1 MIEVDEEGTV
11 AAAATAVAVNSRSL
25 GMERNEK
32 MSFTVNHPFLF
43 FLRDLQTGILLFQGR
58 VVDPSGGHS
67 FAIANCIFICFF
79 HLYLYLFFICI
90 CMLGAECTD
99 PGQFPGKFKSD
110 AVPGKLGVNTPV
122 TKDIVGVCLYFIEP
136 L

>member
-1 MIEVDEEGTV
+1 MIQKAMIEVDEEGTV

-25 GMERNEK
+25 GMERKEK

-67 FAIANCIFICFF
+67 FAIANCICICFSF
-79 HLYLYLFFICI
+79 VFVSW
-90 CMLGAECTD
+90 GAECTA
-99 PGQFPGKFKSD
+99 PGQFPGRFKSD
-110 AVPGKLGVNTPV
+110 AVPGKVNTPV
-122 TKDIVGVCLYFIEP
+122 TKDIVGVCLYFIGP

>member
-25 GMERNEK
+25 GMERKEK

-67 FAIANCIFICFF
+67 FAIANCICICFSF
-79 HLYLYLFFICI
+79 VFVSW
-90 CMLGAECTD
+90 GAECTA
-99 PGQFPGKFKSD
+99 PGQFPGRFKSD
-110 AVPGKLGVNTPV
+110 AVPGKVNTPV

>member
-1 MIEVDEEGTV
+1 MIQKAVIEVDEEGTV

-25 GMERNEK
+25 GMERKEK

-67 FAIANCIFICFF
+67 FAIANCICICFSFVFVSVFSFVFVSVF
-79 HLYLYLFFICI
+79 HLYLYLGGQNAQLQVNFQVGSNR
-90 CMLGAECTD
+90 MLS
-99 PGQFPGKFKSD
+99 Q
-110 AVPGKLGVNTPV
+110 GKLTR
-122 TKDIVGVCLYFIEP
+122 L
-136 L
+136 

>member
-11 AAAATAVAVNSRSL
+11 ATAATAVAVNSRSL

-67 FAIANCIFICFF
+67 FAIANCTYLYLFF
-79 HLYLYLFFICI
+79 HLYLYLFFSFVFVSV
-90 CMLGAECTD
+90 LY
-99 PGQFPGKFKSD
+99 
-110 AVPGKLGVNTPV
+110 LY
-122 TKDIVGVCLYFIEP
+122 VGGRMHRSRSISR
-136 L
+136 

>member
-25 GMERNEK
+25 GMERKEK

-67 FAIANCIFICFF
+67 FAIANCICICFSF
-79 HLYLYLFFICI
+79 VFVCWGQNAQIQVNFQVSSNLNR
-90 CMLGAECTD
+90 MLS
-99 PGQFPGKFKSD
+99 Q
-110 AVPGKLGVNTPV
+110 GKLTR
-122 TKDIVGVCLYFIEP
+122 L
-136 L
+136 

>member
-11 AAAATAVAVNSRSL
+11 ATAATAVAVNSRSL
-25 GMERNEK
+25 GMERKEK

-67 FAIANCIFICFF
+67 FAIANCICVCFF
-79 HLYLYLFFICI
+79 HLYLYLGGQNAQLQVNFQVGSNR
-90 CMLGAECTD
+90 MLS
-99 PGQFPGKFKSD
+99 Q
-110 AVPGKLGVNTPV
+110 GKLTR
-122 TKDIVGVCLYFIEP
+122 L
-136 L
+136 

>member
-1 MIEVDEEGTV
+1 MIQKAVIEVDEEGTV

-25 GMERNEK
+25 GMERKEK

-67 FAIANCIFICFF
+67 FAIANCICICFSF
-79 HLYLYLFFICI
+79 VFVSC
-90 CMLGAECTD
+90 GAECTA
-99 PGQFPGKFKSD
+99 PGQFPGRFKSD
-110 AVPGKLGVNTPV
+110 AVPGKVNTPV
-122 TKDIVGVCLYFIEP
+122 TKDIVGVCLYFIGP

>member
-67 FAIANCIFICFF
+67 FAIANCICICFSFVFVSVF
-79 HLYLYLFFICI
+79 HLYLYLGGQNAQLQVNFQVGSNR
-90 CMLGAECTD
+90 MLS
-99 PGQFPGKFKSD
+99 Q
-110 AVPGKLGVNTPV
+110 GKLTR
-122 TKDIVGVCLYFIEP
+122 L
-136 L
+136 